1 MTIPTSNTPPSTT
14 AQEAVRTTPENES
27 PQAFEVREKL
37 AQLEEALLSATPNM
51 PTLLRDIHRN
61 LKADPDLCTILSE
74 EECSILVNGLKKVTA
89 TEIAATVVKKKGG
102 KAMKNI
108 TIADL

>member
-1 MTIPTSNTPPSTT
+1 MTITPSTLST
-14 AQEAVRTTPENES
+14 TPQEATRTTPENES

-37 AQLEEALLSATPNM
+37 ACLEASLLDGTPNM

-61 LKADPDLCTILSE
+61 LKADPDLVSILSE

-89 TEIAATVVKKKGG
+89 TEIAASVVKKKGG

-108 TIADL
+108 TVADL